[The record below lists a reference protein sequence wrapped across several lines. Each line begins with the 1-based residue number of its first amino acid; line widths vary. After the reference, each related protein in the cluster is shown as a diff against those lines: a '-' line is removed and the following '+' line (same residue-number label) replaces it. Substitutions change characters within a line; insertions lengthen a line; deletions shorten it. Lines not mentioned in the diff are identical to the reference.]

1 LAVTDPVPDLL
12 PPVLSA
18 LRGALRTE
26 LHAFLVTAQD
36 ALDEL
41 APAEVLAG
49 APFETR
55 ASVYPIQQR
64 LMQLPAN

>member
-1 LAVTDPVPDLL
+1 
-12 PPVLSA
+12 
-18 LRGALRTE
+18 